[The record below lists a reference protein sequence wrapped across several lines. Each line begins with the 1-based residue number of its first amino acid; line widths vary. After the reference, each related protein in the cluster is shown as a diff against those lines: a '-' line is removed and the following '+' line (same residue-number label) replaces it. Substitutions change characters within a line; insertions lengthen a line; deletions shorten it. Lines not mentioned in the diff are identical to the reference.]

1 MTDPATKNGLAL
13 MIMALSM
20 FLLSVGDVTVRYI
33 GKSVP
38 AGQIIAIRG
47 VILIAMLLPLMGIM
61 RDPIKLRYV
70 TNPWALIRGMAE
82 MVSTYCFFISIQL
95 IPIATSTT
103 IVFIFPVL
111 LTLISI
117 PLFGEKVGAFRL
129 GAVALGFLGVV
140 VIAAPSG
147 EAFDMA
153 MIYPLITAIGL
164 VVRDLV
170 TRRIDDDISSV
181 SIILTT
187 AMVTSFGGFLSI
199 PWGWVQITSDLY
211 PVFVI
216 AAALVACSFIA
227 YVMAIR
233 LGELSV
239 IAPTQYMVIL
249 WATIWG
255 AIFWDEIPEARAW
268 LGGGMIITAGL
279 VILWREHVKQISREP
294 SALPLE

>member
-47 VILIAMLLPLMGIM
+47 VILIAMLLTLMGIM

-129 GAVALGFLGVV
+129 
-140 VIAAPSG
+140 
-147 EAFDMA
+147 
-153 MIYPLITAIGL
+153 
-164 VVRDLV
+164 VR
-170 TRRIDDDISSV
+170 
-181 SIILTT
+181 
-187 AMVTSFGGFLSI
+187 
-199 PWGWVQITSDLY
+199 
-211 PVFVI
+211 
-216 AAALVACSFIA
+216 
-227 YVMAIR
+227 
-233 LGELSV
+233 
-239 IAPTQYMVIL
+239 
-249 WATIWG
+249 
-255 AIFWDEIPEARAW
+255 
-268 LGGGMIITAGL
+268 
-279 VILWREHVKQISREP
+279 
-294 SALPLE
+294 LP